1 MPPAPGPSLRLRQ
14 VQRQTLT
21 MTPALQQSLRL
32 LQLSADEL
40 GEAVKEAI
48 ESNPLLQPEEVE
60 APPAAP
66 EPPPRPQPRS
76 DLGFRPYNQLAA
88 ALGGRRSGQRP
99 DGGGDGGGDG
109 GMAEPAGDTLDA
121 TLNEEIAFGFA
132 TETERAVAQM
142 LAGLL
147 DEAGYLAGSVEEV
160 AAACDAS
167 AATVE
172 AVLARLQSIFGTGLF
187 ARTLAEC
194 LALQLEARG
203 ALDAPMQAL
212 LDNLELVAA
221 GRVDRLARLAGV
233 DDAAVVAMIAEIRTL
248 DPRPGLS
255 AGGATATTV
264 IPDLLMSRY
273 RKGTPLD
280 ASRAVRIG
288 DWLLEINPEL
298 QPRVG
303 IDEGQ
308 YSALRSA
315 TRKSEERSYLS
326 ERMREA
332 RWLLR
337 TLDFRAAAI
346 LKIGAAIVSRQAD
359 FFESGVNGL
368 HPLTRREVAEAA
380 EVHESTVSRA
390 VTGKYLASPQGTFE
404 LDWFFSAAIPD
415 STGGPPHSARRVRRR
430 IRDLIRAEDTPLSDA
445 ALARQLHDEGFA
457 LARRTVAKY
466 RETLGIAASAQRRR
480 WRRLRSAGDPG

>member
-1 MPPAPGPSLRLRQ
+1 MPAPGPSLRLHQ

-21 MTPALQQSLRL
+21 MTPALQQALRL

-48 ESNPLLQPEEVE
+48 ESNPLLQPDEAE
-60 APPAAP
+60 APAP
-66 EPPPRPQPRS
+66 QPVRPPPPKPRS

-88 ALGGRRSGQRP
+88 ALGGRRGAARP
-99 DGGGDGGGDG
+99 EADGNGEIG
-109 GMAEPAGDTLDA
+109 EPAGSSIHETL
-121 TLNEEIAFGFA
+121 TEEIAFGF
-132 TETERAVAQM
+132 TSTTEREVAQM

-147 DEAGYLAGSVEEV
+147 DEAGYVAGTVAEV
-160 AAACDAS
+160 AQVCDADE
-167 AATVE
+167 ATVE

-187 ARTLAEC
+187 ARTLGEC
-194 LALQLEARG
+194 LAIQLDIRG

-221 GRVDRLARLAGV
+221 GRIDRLSRLAGV
-233 DDAAVVAMIAEIRTL
+233 GEDAVVEMIAEIRTL
-248 DPRPGLS
+248 DPRPGLA

-264 IPDLLMSRY
+264 VPDLLLSRY

-280 ASRAVRIG
+280 PSRAVRVG
-288 DWLLEINPEL
+288 DWMLEINPDL

-303 IDEGQ
+303 IDESQ
-308 YSALRSA
+308 YSALREA
-315 TRKSEERSYLS
+315 TRRSDERTYLS

-346 LKIGAAIVSRQAD
+346 LKIGAAIVSRQVD
-359 FFESGVNGL
+359 FFNDGVEGL

-390 VTGKYLASPQGTFE
+390 VTGKFLASPQGTFE
-404 LDWFFSAAIPD
+404 LDWFFSPAIPD
-415 STGGPPHSARRVRRR
+415 TAGGPPHSARRVRRR
-430 IRDLIRAEDTPLSDA
+430 IVVLIRAEDRPLSDA
-445 ALARQLHDEGFA
+445 ALAQILHDEGFA

-480 WRRLRSAGDPG
+480 WRRLRAAEEAG

>member
-1 MPPAPGPSLRLRQ
+1 MPAPGPSLRLRQ

-40 GEAVKEAI
+40 GEAIKEAI
-48 ESNPLLQPEEVE
+48 ESNPLLQPDEVE
-60 APPAAP
+60 APPAP
-66 EPPPRPQPRS
+66 EGPPRPMPRS

-88 ALGGRRSGQRP
+88 ALGGRRGAQRP
-99 DGGGDGGGDG
+99 DSQADGDLP
-109 GMAEPAGDTLDA
+109 EPAGNAINETL
-121 TLNEEIAFGFA
+121 TEEIAFGFTSA
-132 TETERAVAQM
+132 TEREVAQM

-147 DEAGYLAGSVEEV
+147 DEAGYLAGSIEEV
-160 AAACDAS
+160 AAACDADE
-167 AATVE
+167 ATVE
-172 AVLARLQSIFGTGLF
+172 AVLDRLQSIFANGLF

-194 LALQLEARG
+194 LALQLDARG
-203 ALDAPMQAL
+203 ALDPPMRAL

-221 GRVDRLARLAGV
+221 GRIDQLSRLAGV
-233 DDAAVVAMIAEIRTL
+233 DEDAVVAMIAEIRTL
-248 DPRPGLS
+248 DPRPGLA
-255 AGGATATTV
+255 AGAVTATTV
-264 IPDLLMSRY
+264 IPDLLLSRY

-280 ASRAVRIG
+280 PSRAVRVG
-288 DWLLEINPEL
+288 DWMLEINPDL

-303 IDEGQ
+303 IDESQ

-315 TRKSEERSYLS
+315 TRRSDERSYLS

-359 FFESGVNGL
+359 FFDDGVEGL
-368 HPLTRREVAEAA
+368 KPLTRREVAEAA

-404 LDWFFSAAIPD
+404 LDWFFSAAIAD
-415 STGGPPHSARRVRRR
+415 AAGGPPHSARRVRRR
-430 IRDLIRAEDTPLSDA
+430 IVDLIRAEDRPLSDA
-445 ALARQLHDEGFA
+445 ALARKLHEEGFA

-480 WRRLRSAGDPG
+480 WQRLRSAGDAG

>member
-1 MPPAPGPSLRLRQ
+1 MPAPGPSLRLRQ

-48 ESNPLLQPEEVE
+48 ESNPLLQPDDVE
-60 APPAAP
+60 APVPLP
-66 EPPPRPQPRS
+66 ERPPRPKPRT

-88 ALGGRRSGQRP
+88 ALGGRRGSARP
-99 DGGGDGGGDG
+99 DSPADGEI
-109 GMAEPAGDTLDA
+109 AEPAANA
-121 TLNEEIAFGFA
+121 THELLTEEIAFGFA
-132 TETERAVAQM
+132 SATERDVAQM

-147 DEAGYLAGSVEEV
+147 DEAGYLAGTVAEV
-160 AAACDAS
+160 AQVCDADE
-167 AATVE
+167 ATVE
-172 AVLARLQSIFGTGLF
+172 AVLGRLQSIFGTGLF
-187 ARTLAEC
+187 ARTLSEC
-194 LALQLEARG
+194 LALQLDARG
-203 ALDAPMQAL
+203 ALDAPMQAML
-212 LDNLELVAA
+212 GNLELVAA
-221 GRVDRLARLAGV
+221 GRIDRLSRLAGV
-233 DDAAVVAMIAEIRTL
+233 GEEVVVAMIAEIRTL
-248 DPRPGLS
+248 DPRPGLA

-264 IPDLLMSRY
+264 VPDLLLSRY
-273 RKGTPLD
+273 RQGTPLNP
-280 ASRAVRIG
+280 SRAVRVG
-288 DWLLEINPEL
+288 GWMLEINPEL

-303 IDEGQ
+303 VDESQ

-315 TRKSEERSYLS
+315 TRKSDERSYLS

-346 LKIGAAIVSRQAD
+346 LKIGAAIVSRQAG
-359 FFESGVNGL
+359 FFDDGVDGL
-368 HPLTRREVAEAA
+368 RPLTRREVAEAA

-390 VTGKYLASPQGTFE
+390 VTGKFMASPRGTFE

-415 STGGPPHSARRVRRR
+415 AAGGPPHSARRVRRR
-430 IRDLIRAEDTPLSDA
+430 IATLIRSEDRPLSDA
-445 ALARQLHDEGFA
+445 ALVGILHEEGFS

-466 RETLGIAASAQRRR
+466 RETLGIAASVQRRR
-480 WRRLRSAGDPG
+480 WQRLRTAEKAG

>member
-1 MPPAPGPSLRLRQ
+1 
-14 VQRQTLT
+14 

-48 ESNPLLQPEEVE
+48 ENNPLLQPDEV
-60 APPAAP
+60 
-66 EPPPRPQPRS
+66 EPPPSQPERPPRPKPRS

-88 ALGGRRSGQRP
+88 ALGSRRGAARP
-99 DGGGDGGGDG
+99 DAQGDGEIG
-109 GMAEPAGDTLDA
+109 EPADSSIHETL
-121 TLNEEIAFGFA
+121 TEEIAFGF
-132 TETERAVAQM
+132 TSTTEREVAQM

-147 DEAGYLAGSVEEV
+147 DEAGYLAGTVAEV
-160 AAACDAS
+160 AQVCDADGT
-167 AATVE
+167 TVE
-172 AVLARLQSIFGTGLF
+172 TVLARLQSIFATGLF
-187 ARTLAEC
+187 ARTLGEC
-194 LALQLEARG
+194 LAIQLDARG
-203 ALDAPMQAL
+203 ALDAPMRAV

-221 GRVDRLARLAGV
+221 GRLDRLSRLAGV
-233 DDAAVVAMIAEIRTL
+233 GEDSVVEMIAEIRTL
-248 DPRPGLS
+248 DPRPGLA

-264 IPDLLMSRY
+264 APDLLLSRY

-280 ASRAVRIG
+280 PSRAVRIG
-288 DWLLEINPEL
+288 DWMIEINPEL

-303 IDEGQ
+303 IDESQ
-308 YSALRSA
+308 YSALRNA
-315 TRKSEERSYLS
+315 TRRPDERSYLS

-346 LKIGAAIVSRQAD
+346 LKIGAAIVARQAD
-359 FFESGVNGL
+359 FFDGGIEGL
-368 HPLTRREVAEAA
+368 RPLTRREVAEAA

-404 LDWFFSAAIPD
+404 LHWFFSSAIPD
-415 STGGPPHSARRVRRR
+415 AAGGQPHSARRVRRR
-430 IRDLIRAEDTPLSDA
+430 IVDFIRAEDRPLSDA
-445 ALARQLHDEGFA
+445 ALTQMLHNEGFA

-466 RETLGIAASAQRRR
+466 RESLGIAASAQRRR
-480 WRRLRSAGDPG
+480 WRRLRAVEEAG

>member
-1 MPPAPGPSLRLRQ
+1 
-14 VQRQTLT
+14 

-40 GEAVKEAI
+40 GEAIKEAI
-48 ESNPLLQPEEVE
+48 ESNPLLQPDEVE
-60 APPAAP
+60 APPAPP
-66 EPPPRPQPRS
+66 ERPRPQPRS

-88 ALGGRRSGQRP
+88 ALGGRRGPRRI
-99 DGGGDGGGDG
+99 DDRGDGGL
-109 GMAEPAGDTLDA
+109 AEPAADAINA
-121 TLNEEIAFGFA
+121 TLAEEIAFGFA
-132 TETERAVAQM
+132 GRDEREVAQM

-147 DEAGYLAGSVEEV
+147 DDAGYLAGSVEEV
-160 AAACDAS
+160 ALACGVP
-167 AATVE
+167 AATV
-172 AVLARLQSIFGTGLF
+172 ARVLARLQSLFGTGLF
-187 ARTLAEC
+187 ARTLDEC

-203 ALDAPMQAL
+203 ALDAPMRCV

-221 GRVDRLARLAGV
+221 GRVDRLSRLAGV
-233 DDAAVVAMIAEIRTL
+233 DEAAVVEMIAIIRTL
-248 DPRPGLS
+248 DPRPGLA
-255 AGGATATTV
+255 AGGAAAITV
-264 IPDLLMSRY
+264 VPDLILSRY

-280 ASRAVRIG
+280 AGRAVRIG

-303 IDEGQ
+303 IDESQ
-308 YSALRSA
+308 YSVLRSA
-315 TRKSEERSYLS
+315 TRRSEERSYLS
-326 ERMREA
+326 ARLSEA

-346 LKIGAAIVSRQAD
+346 LKIGAAIVSRQAA
-359 FFESGVNGL
+359 FFDAGIHGL
-368 HPLTRREVAEAA
+368 RPLTRREVAEAA

-404 LDWFFSAAIPD
+404 LDWFFAPAIPD
-415 STGGPPHSARRVRRR
+415 SAGGPPHSARRVRHR

-480 WRRLRSAGDPG
+480 WRRLRSAEDAG